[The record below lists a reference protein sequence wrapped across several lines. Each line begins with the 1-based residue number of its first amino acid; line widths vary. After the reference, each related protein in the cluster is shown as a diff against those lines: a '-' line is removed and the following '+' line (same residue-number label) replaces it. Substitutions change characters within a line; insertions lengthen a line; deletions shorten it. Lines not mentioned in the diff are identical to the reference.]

1 MHKYK
6 SAQIGELFS
15 IMTGVIHGVD
25 INNNHYESWFDVYS
39 ELSKLLDKQLE
50 NDEENTELETEINYF
65 KNKFAPPYQTEE
77 LGGYIVEELLS
88 NYDAMKDFI
97 NEFNDLYLGYNV
109 LVDSRKDFL
118 GRQKTDY
125 QFELKVSD
133 EKVREYRDFYK
144 DALKN
149 DLNNER
155 IYHANRNFIEN
166 LTKDSHVSLDRIHRA
181 FRYYSDNVRLTVV
194 DDYVNNTLSFTWLK
208 ELGRSVI
215 LEMYLHAGKLIEG
228 YEEAVAPGESLTPEE
243 LEIENTPYS
252 YPERKDI
259 EREAREQLIN
269 KYPKLQSIL
278 TEHLTQEV
286 RPQEFRPMVFR
297 TNLNT
302 SGLTNNRGGFPFW
315 N

>member
-6 SAQIGELFS
+6 SSQIGELFS
-15 IMTGVIHGVD
+15 IMTGAMNGVD
-25 INNNHYESWFDVYS
+25 INNHYYESWLNVYS

-50 NDEENTELETEINYF
+50 NDEENTELESGIKDF
-65 KNKFAPPYQTEE
+65 KYKFAPPYLREE
-77 LGGYIVEELLS
+77 LSSYCVEDLLS
-88 NYDAMKDFI
+88 HAGTMSEFI
-97 NEFNDLYLGYNV
+97 REFNDLYLGYNV
-109 LVDSRKDFL
+109 SIDSRKDFL

-133 EKVREYRDFYK
+133 EKVQEYRDFYK

-149 DLNNER
+149 DLSNER
-155 IYHANRNFIEN
+155 IYHTNRNFIEN
-166 LTKDSHVSLDRIHRA
+166 LTKDSRVSLDRIHRA

-194 DDYVNNTLSFTWLK
+194 HDYENDTLSFSWLK

-269 KYPKLQSIL
+269 KYPKLQNIL
-278 TEHLTQEV
+278 NEHQTQEV
-286 RPQEFRPMVFR
+286 RPRGYYR
-297 TNLNT
+297 TSFNT
-302 SGLTNNRGGFPFW
+302 SGFTNNRGGFPF
-315 N
+315 